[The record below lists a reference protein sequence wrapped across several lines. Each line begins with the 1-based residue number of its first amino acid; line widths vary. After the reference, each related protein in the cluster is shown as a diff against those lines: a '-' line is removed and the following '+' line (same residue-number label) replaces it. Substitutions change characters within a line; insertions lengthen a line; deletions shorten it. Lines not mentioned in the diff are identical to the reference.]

1 MKTDLI
7 HISKKIHF
15 ENSFKSV
22 ISFKKFIDFLKT
34 SIQTGP
40 SIKIPYFKWII
51 KKFKKFPELSNNVPL
66 EKLSEYEEMLELVS
80 TCLLPLAADENS
92 LWALSSPLS
101 PQIFYST
108 DGFHTLMEC
117 LEHPVVLDPA
127 IGNADNESEKIM
139 RELQYGMLL
148 ENVYAL
154 PYLKKTEWIRKFEDP
169 DTGLD
174 KYFQVNIDTRFIDIR
189 PINQLPAMDC
199 SSMSPASVWGEEFKK
214 IQKTIS
220 LNQFEARGFS
230 IITLTDVTAEQA
242 VEQVGKLVIHHTEKD
257 KRPLFDEITHALQTV
272 VGSKDYQ
279 FGLVPF
285 FSINDRPALIY
296 EKIPYSIILQACWNF
311 DVSKK
316 EFSKL
321 RNDFSSN
328 PRMIIWSA
336 SDKESQLPE
345 LVGNA
350 FRQAGIGTYVMFPI
364 YHHEQVTGFFEVSTM
379 AGMPMLSEGQMVRL
393 KPVLSIMTQLI
404 QDIIARFNRRIENII
419 KEKFTSIQPAV
430 QWKFNE
436 AAWHYLRDHSNEER
450 DHDNEDGVDTVENII
465 FKNLHPLY
473 GAVDIRNSTILR
485 NQALEK
491 DYTIQ
496 LGTLINALSSL
507 NYNEKPQLD
516 RIMTTANSWRQIIQ
530 EPLTTQ
536 QEVRLNEFF
545 NLDVQYEFENLLQ
558 AEPESTDFLIP
569 YFQSIDEENGIAFE
583 NRRLLETTIKKLNST
598 VNNYFEN
605 ASADLL
611 NIFPCYFEKF
621 RTDGVEYDIYVGQ
634 SIVPHEPYK
643 KEHLQEMRR
652 WQLRSMIQVVHL
664 VQDLVPD
671 MDFPLQTT
679 QLLFVHPQTIDI
691 TFRKDERRFDV
702 EGAYNIRY
710 QIIKKRIDKVL
721 ILDTNER
728 LTQPGKIAII
738 YFDERDAQEFKGF
751 IRELQDENL
760 LLENLEELDLEALQ
774 GVDGLKA
781 IRVGV
786 RIEDLNSI
794 PVSMNKF
801 EKTI

>member
-1 MKTDLI
+1 MKADLI
-7 HISKKIHF
+7 HISKKIQF

-22 ISFKKFIDFLKT
+22 ISFKKFIDFLKS
-34 SIQTGP
+34 SIQSGP

-51 KKFKKFPELSNNVPL
+51 KKFKKYPELSNNVPL
-66 EKLSEYEEMLELVS
+66 ENISDYEEMLELVS
-80 TCLLPLAADENS
+80 TCLLPLAADENM

-108 DGFHTLMEC
+108 DGFHKLMEC

-127 IGNADNESEKIM
+127 IGNADIESEKIM

-148 ENVYAL
+148 EKVYSL

-169 DTGLD
+169 ETGLD

-189 PINQLPAMDC
+189 PINQLPALDC
-199 SSMSPASVWGEEFKK
+199 TSLSPASLLGEEFKK
-214 IQKTIS
+214 IQKTVP

-242 VEQVGKLVIHHTEKD
+242 VEQVGKLVIHHSEKD
-257 KRPLFDEITHALQTV
+257 KRPLFDEITQALQTV
-272 VGSKDYQ
+272 VGSRDYQ

-285 FSINDRPALIY
+285 LSINDRPALIF

-321 RNDFSSN
+321 RNDFTRN

-336 SDKESQLPE
+336 GDRESHLPE
-345 LVGNA
+345 FVGNA
-350 FRQAGIGTYVMFPI
+350 FRQAGIGNYIMFPI
-364 YHHEQVTGFFEVSTM
+364 YHNEQVTGFFEVSTQS
-379 AGMPMLSEGQMVRL
+379 GKPMLSERQMVRL
-393 KPVLSIMTQLI
+393 KPVLPIMTQLI
-404 QDIIARFNRRIENII
+404 QDIIARFNQSIENII

-436 AAWHYLRDHSNEER
+436 AAWHYLRDH
-450 DHDNEDGVDTVENII
+450 HNEDGVDTVENII

-491 DYTIQ
+491 DYAVQ
-496 LGTLINALSSL
+496 LITLANVLSTL
-507 NYNEKPQLD
+507 NYHEKPQLVH
-516 RIMTTANSWRQIIQ
+516 IMTTANNWRKIIQ

-545 NLDVQYEFENLLQ
+545 NMDVQYELENLLH
-558 AEPESTDFLIP
+558 AEPASAEFLIP

-583 NRRLLETTIKKLNST
+583 NRRLLETAIKKLNST
-598 VNNYFEN
+598 VNNFFEN
-605 ASADLL
+605 ASVDLL

-634 SIVPHEPYK
+634 SIVPHTPFK
-643 KEHLQEMRR
+643 KEHLQDIKR

-664 VQDLVPD
+664 VQDLVPE

-679 QLLFVHPQTIDI
+679 QLLFIHPQTIEI

-710 QIIKKRIDKVL
+710 HIIKKRIDKVL

-728 LTQPGKIAII
+728 LTQPGKIALI

-760 LLENLEELDLEALQ
+760 LLNDLEDLDLETLQ

-786 RIEDLNSI
+786 RIENI
-794 PVSMNKF
+794 HPAPVSVNKF
-801 EKTI
+801 EKSI

>member
-1 MKTDLI
+1 
-7 HISKKIHF
+7 
-15 ENSFKSV
+15 
-22 ISFKKFIDFLKT
+22 
-34 SIQTGP
+34 GP

-51 KKFKKFPELSNNVPL
+51 RKFKRYPELSNNVPL
-66 EKLSEYEEMLELVS
+66 ENLSKYEEMLELVS

-108 DGFHTLMEC
+108 DAFHELMEC

-127 IGNADNESEKIM
+127 KGNADSESEKIM

-148 ENVYAL
+148 EKVYSL

-169 DTGLD
+169 NTGLD
-174 KYFQVNIDTRFIDIR
+174 KYFQVNIDTRFIDIQ

-214 IQKTIS
+214 IQKSIP

-242 VEQVGKLVIHHTEKD
+242 VEQVGKLVIHHSEKD

-285 FSINDRPALIY
+285 LSINDRPALIFD
-296 EKIPYSIILQACWNF
+296 KIPFSIILQACLNF
-311 DVSKK
+311 NVSKK
-316 EFSKL
+316 DIAKL
-321 RNDFSSN
+321 RNDFTRK
-328 PRMIIWSA
+328 PRMIIWSD
-336 SDKESQLPE
+336 SDKESHLPE
-345 LVGNA
+345 FAVNA
-350 FRQAGIGTYVMFPI
+350 FRQSGIGTYIMFPI
-364 YHHEQVTGFFEVSTM
+364 YHNEQVTGFFEVSTKV
-379 AGMPMLSEGQMVRL
+379 GKPMLSEGQMVRL

-404 QDIIARFNRRIENII
+404 QDIIARFNRSIENII

-436 AAWHYLRDHSNEER
+436 AAWHYLRDHNSEE
-450 DHDNEDGVDTVENII
+450 GVDTVENII

-491 DYTIQ
+491 DYAVQ
-496 LGTLINALSSL
+496 LGTLINVLTSL
-507 NYNEKPQLD
+507 NYQEKPELD
-516 RIMTTANSWRQIIQ
+516 RIMITANNWRNIIQ

-536 QEVRLNEFF
+536 QEVRLDEFF
-545 NLDVQYEFENLLQ
+545 NLDVQYELENLLH
-558 AEPESTDFLIP
+558 AEPESTEFLIP

-583 NRRLLETTIKKLNST
+583 NRRLLEAAIKKLNST
-598 VNNYFEN
+598 VNNFFEN
-605 ASADLL
+605 ASVDLL

-621 RTDGVEYDIYVGQ
+621 RTDGVEYDIYAGQ
-634 SIVPHEPYK
+634 SIVPHAPFK
-643 KEHLQEMRR
+643 KEHLQEMKR

-710 QIIKKRIDKVL
+710 HIIKKRIDKVL

-728 LTQPGKIAII
+728 LTQPGKIA
-738 YFDERDAQEFKGF
+738 
-751 IRELQDENL
+751 
-760 LLENLEELDLEALQ
+760 
-774 GVDGLKA
+774 
-781 IRVGV
+781 
-786 RIEDLNSI
+786 
-794 PVSMNKF
+794 
-801 EKTI
+801 

>member
-1 MKTDLI
+1 MKADLI
-7 HISKKIHF
+7 HISKKIDF
-15 ENSFKSV
+15 ENSFKPV
-22 ISFKKFIDFLKT
+22 ISFKKFIDFLKS
-34 SIQTGP
+34 SIQSGP

-51 KKFKKFPELSNNVPL
+51 KKFKKFPELSNSVPL
-66 EKLSEYEEMLELVS
+66 EKLSEYEEILELVS

-108 DGFHTLMEC
+108 DGFHKLMEF

-127 IGNADNESEKIM
+127 KGNADSESEKIM

-148 ENVYAL
+148 EKVYSL

-174 KYFQVNIDTRFIDIR
+174 KYFQIHIDTRFIDIR
-189 PINQLPAMDC
+189 PINQLPAVDC

-214 IQKTIS
+214 IQKSIQ

-230 IITLTDVTAEQA
+230 IITLIDATAEQA
-242 VEQVGKLVIHHTEKD
+242 VEQLGKLVIHHSEKD
-257 KRPLFDEITHALQTV
+257 KRPLFEDITHALQTV
-272 VGSKDYQ
+272 VGSRDYQ

-285 FSINDRPALIY
+285 LSINDRPALIFD
-296 EKIPYSIILQACWNF
+296 KIPYSIILQACRNF

-316 EFSKL
+316 EFSKV
-321 RNDFSSN
+321 RADFTLN

-336 SDKESQLPE
+336 TDKESQLPE
-345 LVGNA
+345 FVGNA
-350 FRQAGIGTYVMFPI
+350 FRQTGIGTYIMFPI
-364 YHHEQVTGFFEVSTM
+364 FHNEQVTGFFEVSTM
-379 AGMPMLSEGQMVRL
+379 ADKPMLSEGQMVRL

-404 QDIIARFNRRIENII
+404 QDIIARFNHSIENII

-436 AAWHYLRDHSNEER
+436 AAWHYLRDHSNEE
-450 DHDNEDGVDTVENII
+450 EVDAVENII

-491 DYTIQ
+491 DYAVQ
-496 LGTLINALSSL
+496 LGTLINALTSL
-507 NYNEKPQLD
+507 NYYEKPQLD
-516 RIMTTANSWRQIIQ
+516 RLLTTASNWQQIIQ
-530 EPLTTQ
+530 ETLTTQ
-536 QEVRLNEFF
+536 QDVRLNEFF
-545 NLDVQYEFENLLQ
+545 NLDVQYELENLLH
-558 AEPESTDFLIP
+558 AEPETTEFLIP

-583 NRRLLETTIKKLNST
+583 NRRLLEAAIKKLNST
-598 VNNYFEN
+598 VNSFFEN
-605 ASADLL
+605 ASVDLQ

-621 RTDGVEYDIYVGQ
+621 RTDGVEYDIYAGQ
-634 SIVPHEPYK
+634 SIVPHAPFK
-643 KEHLQEMRR
+643 KEHLQEIKR

-664 VQDLVPD
+664 IQDLVPD

-702 EGAYNIRY
+702 EGSYNIRY
-710 QIIKKRIDKVL
+710 HIIKKRIDKVL

-728 LTQPGKIAII
+728 LTQPGKIAFI
-738 YFDERDAQEFKGF
+738 YFDERDAQEFKGY

-760 LLENLEELDLEALQ
+760 LLNDLEELDLEALQ

-786 RIEDLNSI
+786 RIEDVNSVPLSI
-794 PVSMNKF
+794 HKF

>member
-1 MKTDLI
+1 MKADLI
-7 HISKKIHF
+7 HISKKIQF

-22 ISFKKFIDFLKT
+22 ISFKKFVDFLKS

-40 SIKIPYFKWII
+40 SIKVPYFKWII
-51 KKFKKFPELSNNVPL
+51 KKFKKFPELLNNVPL
-66 EKLSEYEEMLELVS
+66 EKLSEYEKMLELVS

-127 IGNADNESEKIM
+127 KGDADSESEKIM

-148 ENVYAL
+148 EKVYSL

-169 DTGLD
+169 FTGLD
-174 KYFQVNIDTRFIDIR
+174 KYFQVNIDTRFIDIL
-189 PINQLPAMDC
+189 PINQLPAVDC

-214 IQKTIS
+214 IQKS
-220 LNQFEARGFS
+220 VPLNQFEARGFS

-242 VEQVGKLVIHHTEKD
+242 VEQVGRLVIHHSEKD
-257 KRPLFDEITHALQTV
+257 KRPLFDDITHALQTV
-272 VGSKDYQ
+272 VGSTDYQ

-285 FSINDRPALIY
+285 LSINDRPALIF
-296 EKIPYSIILQACWNF
+296 EKVPYSIIVQACLNF
-311 DVSKK
+311 NVPKK

-321 RNDFSSN
+321 RNDFTRN

-336 SDKESQLPE
+336 DEKESDLPE
-345 LVGNA
+345 FVANA
-350 FRQAGIGTYVMFPI
+350 FRQAGIGTYIMFPI
-364 YHHEQVTGFFEVSTM
+364 YHNEQVTGFFEVSTKV
-379 AGMPMLSEGQMVRL
+379 GKPLLSEGQMVRL

-404 QDIIARFNRRIENII
+404 QDIIARFNRSIENII

-436 AAWHYLRDHSNEER
+436 AAWHYLRDHNNEEGA
-450 DHDNEDGVDTVENII
+450 ETVENII

-473 GAVDIRNSTILR
+473 GAVDIKNSTVLR

-491 DYTIQ
+491 DYAVQ
-496 LGTLINALSSL
+496 LSTLIHAISSL
-507 NYNEKPQLD
+507 NYQEKPQLE
-516 RIMTTANSWRQIIQ
+516 RIMSAANNWRQIIQ

-545 NLDVQYEFENLLQ
+545 NLDVQYELENLMH
-558 AEPESTDFLIP
+558 AEPESTEFLIP

-583 NRRLLETTIKKLNST
+583 NRRLLETAIRKLNST
-598 VNNYFEN
+598 VNNFLEN
-605 ASADLL
+605 ASVDLL

-621 RTDGVEYDIYVGQ
+621 RTDGIEYDIYVGQ
-634 SIVPHEPYK
+634 SIVPHAPFK
-643 KEHLQEMRR
+643 KDHLQGMKR
-652 WQLRSMIQVVHL
+652 WQLRSMIKVVHL
-664 VQDLVPD
+664 IQDLVPD

-691 TFRKDERRFDV
+691 TFRKDERKFDV
-702 EGAYNIRY
+702 EGSYNIRY
-710 QIIKKRIDKVL
+710 HIIKKRIDKVM

-751 IRELQDENL
+751 IREMQDENL
-760 LLENLEELDLEALQ
+760 LLDDLEALDLEALQ

-781 IRVGV
+781 IRVSV
-786 RIEDLNSI
+786 RIEDENTV
-794 PVSMNKF
+794 PVSTNKF

>member
-1 MKTDLI
+1 MKADLI

-22 ISFKKFIDFLKT
+22 ISFKKFIDFLKS

-80 TCLLPLAADENS
+80 TCLLPLASDENS

-108 DGFHTLMEC
+108 DGFHKLMEC

-127 IGNADNESEKIM
+127 KGDADSESEKIM

-148 ENVYAL
+148 EKVYSL
-154 PYLKKTEWIRKFEDP
+154 PYLKKTEWIRKFADP
-169 DTGLD
+169 ETGLD

-189 PINQLPAMDC
+189 AINQLPAMDC
-199 SSMSPASVWGEEFKK
+199 SSISPASVWGEEFKK
-214 IQKTIS
+214 IQHLLP

-230 IITLTDVTAEQA
+230 IITLTDVTAVQA
-242 VEQVGKLVIHHTEKD
+242 VEQVSKLVIHHSEKD

-272 VGSKDYQ
+272 VGSRDYQ

-285 FSINDRPALIY
+285 LSINDRPALIF
-296 EKIPYSIILQACWNF
+296 EKIPYSIILQACLNF
-311 DVSKK
+311 NVSKK

-321 RNDFSSN
+321 RSDFTRN
-328 PRMIIWSA
+328 PRMIIWS
-336 SDKESQLPE
+336 SGDKESQLPE
-345 LVGNA
+345 FVVSA
-350 FRQAGIGTYVMFPI
+350 FHQAGIGNYIMFPI
-364 YHHEQVTGFFEVSTM
+364 FHNEQVTGFFEVSTKE
-379 AGMPMLSEGQMVRL
+379 GKQMLSEGQLVRL
-393 KPVLSIMTQLI
+393 KPVLAIMTQLI
-404 QDIIARFNRRIENII
+404 QDIIARFNQSIENII

-436 AAWHYLRDHSNEER
+436 AAWHFLRDHNNDEE
-450 DHDNEDGVDTVENII
+450 VDTVEDII

-485 NQALEK
+485 NKALEK
-491 DYTIQ
+491 DYTVQ
-496 LGTLINALSSL
+496 LRMLIKALSSL
-507 NYNEKPQLD
+507 NYHEKLQLD
-516 RIMTTANSWRQIIQ
+516 RIMTAANNWRQIIQ
-530 EPLTTQ
+530 EPLNTQ

-545 NLDVQYEFENLLQ
+545 NLDVQYELENLLHE
-558 AEPESTDFLIP
+558 EPESTESLIP

-583 NRRLLETTIKKLNST
+583 NRRLLEGAIKKLNLT
-598 VNNYFEN
+598 VNNLFEN
-605 ASADLL
+605 ASEDLL
-611 NIFPCYFEKF
+611 KIFPCYFEKF
-621 RTDGVEYDIYVGQ
+621 RTDGVEYDIYAGQ
-634 SIVPHEPYK
+634 SIVPHAVFK
-643 KEHLQEMRR
+643 KEHLQEMKR
-652 WQLRSMIQVVHL
+652 WQLRTMIQVVQL
-664 VQDLVPD
+664 VRDLVPE

-679 QLLFVHPQTIDI
+679 QLLFIHPQTIDI

-710 QIIKKRIDKVL
+710 HIIKKRIDKVL

-760 LLENLEELDLEALQ
+760 LSDDLEELDLETLQ

-786 RIEDLNSI
+786 RAEDVRTI
-794 PVSMNKF
+794 PKSMNKF
-801 EKTI
+801 EKSI

>member
-22 ISFKKFIDFLKT
+22 ISFKKFIDFLKS
-34 SIQTGP
+34 SIQSGP

-51 KKFKKFPELSNNVPL
+51 KKFKKFPELSSNVPL
-66 EKLSEYEEMLELVS
+66 EKLSEYEEILELVS

-127 IGNADNESEKIM
+127 VGNADNESEKIM

-148 ENVYAL
+148 EKVYSL
-154 PYLKKTEWIRKFEDP
+154 PYLKKTEWIRKFEDR

-174 KYFQVNIDTRFIDIR
+174 KYFQVNIDTRFIDIQ
-189 PINQLPAMDC
+189 PINQLPAIDC
-199 SSMSPASVWGEEFKK
+199 SSMSSASVWGEEFKK
-214 IQKTIS
+214 IQRSIR
-220 LNQFEARGFS
+220 LNEFEARGFS

-242 VEQVGKLVIHHTEKD
+242 VEQVGKLVIHHSEKD
-257 KRPLFDEITHALQTV
+257 KRPLFDDITHALQTV
-272 VGSKDYQ
+272 VGSKDFQ

-285 FSINDRPALIY
+285 LSINDRPALIF
-296 EKIPYSIILQACWNF
+296 EKIPYSIILQASRDY

-316 EFSKL
+316 EFSKI
-321 RNDFSSN
+321 RNDFTRN

-336 SDKESQLPE
+336 GDKESHLPE
-345 LVGNA
+345 FVGNA
-350 FRQAGIGTYVMFPI
+350 FRQAGIGTYIMFPI
-364 YHHEQVTGFFEVSTM
+364 YHNEQVTGFFEVSSN
-379 AGMPMLSEGQMVRL
+379 AGKPMLSEGQMVRL
-393 KPVLSIMTQLI
+393 KPVLPIMTQLI
-404 QDIIARFNRRIENII
+404 QDIIARFNHSIENII

-436 AAWHYLRDHSNEER
+436 AAWHYLRDHNNEE
-450 DHDNEDGVDTVENII
+450 GVDTVENII

-491 DYTIQ
+491 DYAVQ
-496 LGTLINALSSL
+496 LRILTNVLTSL
-507 NYNEKPQLD
+507 NYEGKPQLD
-516 RIMTTANSWRQIIQ
+516 RIMMTANNWRKIIQ

-545 NLDVQYEFENLLQ
+545 NLDVQYEFENLLH
-558 AEPESTDFLIP
+558 AEPESTEFLIP

-583 NRRLLETTIKKLNST
+583 NRRLLEAAVKKLNST
-598 VNNYFEN
+598 VNNFFEN

-634 SIVPHEPYK
+634 SIVLHATFK
-643 KEHLQEMRR
+643 KEHLQEMKR

-664 VQDLVPD
+664 IQDLVPD

-679 QLLFVHPQTIDI
+679 QLLFSHPQTLDI

-710 QIIKKRIDKVL
+710 HIIKKRIDKVL

-738 YFDERDAQEFKGF
+738 YSDERDAQEFKGF

-760 LLENLEELDLEALQ
+760 LSNDLEELDLEALQ

-786 RIEDLNSI
+786 RIHEVKTV
-794 PVSMNKF
+794 PVFMNKF
-801 EKTI
+801 ETI

>member
-1 MKTDLI
+1 MKADLI
-7 HISKKIHF
+7 HISKKIQF

-22 ISFKKFIDFLKT
+22 ISFKKFIDFLKS

-51 KKFKKFPELSNNVPL
+51 KKFKKFPELSNSVPL
-66 EKLSEYEEMLELVS
+66 EKLNEYEEMLELVS

-108 DGFHTLMEC
+108 DGFHKLMEC
-117 LEHPVVLDPA
+117 LEHPVVLDPR
-127 IGNADNESEKIM
+127 IGNADNESDKIM

-148 ENVYAL
+148 EKVYSL

-199 SSMSPASVWGEEFKK
+199 TSMSPASVWGEEFKK
-214 IQKTIS
+214 IQKS
-220 LNQFEARGFS
+220 VPLNQFEARGFS
-230 IITLTDVTAEQA
+230 IITLNDVTAEQA
-242 VEQVGKLVIHHTEKD
+242 VEQVGRLVIHHSEKD
-257 KRPLFDEITHALQTV
+257 KRPLFDDITHALQTV

-285 FSINDRPALIY
+285 LSINDRPALIF
-296 EKIPYSIILQACWNF
+296 EKIPYSIILQACLNF
-311 DVSKK
+311 NVSKK
-316 EFSKL
+316 EFTKL
-321 RNDFSSN
+321 RNDFTRN

-336 SDKESQLPE
+336 GVDESHLPE
-345 LVGNA
+345 FVGNA
-350 FRQAGIGTYVMFPI
+350 FRQTGIGTYIMFPI
-364 YHHEQVTGFFEVSTM
+364 YHNEQVTGFFEVSTKTDK
-379 AGMPMLSEGQMVRL
+379 PMLSEGQMVRL

-404 QDIIARFNRRIENII
+404 QDIIARFNRSIENII

-436 AAWHYLRDHSNEER
+436 AAWHYLRDHSNEE
-450 DHDNEDGVDTVENII
+450 GVDTVENII

-491 DYTIQ
+491 DYTVQ
-496 LGTLINALSSL
+496 LRMLTNALSSL
-507 NYNEKPQLD
+507 NYQEKPVLD
-516 RIMTTANSWRQIIQ
+516 RMMITANNWREIIQ
-530 EPLTTQ
+530 DPLTTQ

-545 NLDVQYEFENLLQ
+545 NLDVQYELENLLN
-558 AEPESTDFLIP
+558 AEPESTEFLIP

-583 NRRLLETTIKKLNST
+583 NRRLLEAAIKKLNST
-598 VNNYFEN
+598 VNNYLEN
-605 ASADLL
+605 ASVELL

-634 SIVPHEPYK
+634 SIVPHAPFK
-643 KEHLQEMRR
+643 KEHLQEMKR

-702 EGAYNIRY
+702 EGSYNIRY
-710 QIIKKRIDKVL
+710 HIIKKRIDKVL

-738 YFDERDAQEFKGF
+738 YFDDRDAQEFKGF

-760 LLENLEELDLEALQ
+760 LLNDLEELDLESLQ

-786 RIEDLNSI
+786 RIEDLSSMTE
-794 PVSMNKF
+794 SMNKF

>member
-1 MKTDLI
+1 MKADLI
-7 HISKKIHF
+7 HISKKIQF
-15 ENSFKSV
+15 DNSFKSV
-22 ISFKKFIDFLKT
+22 ISFKKFIDFLKAGVQ
-34 SIQTGP
+34 SGP

-51 KKFKKFPELSNNVPL
+51 KKFKKFPELSNSVPL

-108 DGFHTLMEC
+108 NGFHRLMEC

-127 IGNADNESEKIM
+127 KENADSESEKIM

-148 ENVYAL
+148 EKVYTL

-174 KYFQVNIDTRFIDIR
+174 KYFQVNIDTRFIDIQ

-214 IQKTIS
+214 LQHKVS

-242 VEQVGKLVIHHTEKD
+242 VKEVGRLVVHHSEKD

-285 FSINDRPALIY
+285 LSINDRPALIF
-296 EKIPYSIILQACWNF
+296 EKIPYSIILQAFLNF

-321 RNDFSSN
+321 RNDFTRD

-336 SDKESQLPE
+336 GDMESHLPE
-345 LVGNA
+345 FVGNA
-350 FRQAGIGTYVMFPI
+350 FRRAGIGTYIMFPI
-364 YHHEQVTGFFEVSTM
+364 YHNEQVTGFFEISSKI
-379 AGMPMLSEGQMVRL
+379 GKYMLSEAQMVRL
-393 KPVLSIMTQLI
+393 KPVFPIMTQLI
-404 QDIIARFNRRIENII
+404 QDIIARFNHSIENII

-436 AAWHYLRDHSNEER
+436 AAWHYLRDH
-450 DHDNEDGVDTVENII
+450 HDDEGADAVENII

-485 NQALEK
+485 NQAMER
-491 DYTIQ
+491 DYTVQ
-496 LGTLINALSSL
+496 LRSLINALSSL
-507 NYNEKPQLD
+507 NYHDKPQLD
-516 RIMTTANSWRQIIQ
+516 HIMTTANSWRQIIQ
-530 EPLTTQ
+530 DTLTTQ
-536 QEVRLNEFF
+536 LEVRLNEFF
-545 NLDVQYEFENLLQ
+545 NLDVQNELENLLH
-558 AEPESTDFLIP
+558 AEPESTEFLIP

-583 NRRLLETTIKKLNST
+583 NRRLLEAAIRKLNST
-598 VNNYFEN
+598 VNNFYEN
-605 ASADLL
+605 ASAELL
-611 NIFPCYFEKF
+611 KIFPCYFEKF

-634 SIVPHEPYK
+634 SIVPREAFR
-643 KEHLQEMRR
+643 KEHLQEMKR
-652 WQLRSMIQVVHL
+652 WQLRSMIQVVQL
-664 VQDLVPD
+664 VHDLVPE

-710 QIIKKRIDKVL
+710 HIIKKRIDKVL
-721 ILDTNER
+721 ILDSSER

-738 YFDERDAQEFKGF
+738 YFDDRDAQEFKGF

-760 LLENLEELDLEALQ
+760 LLNDLEELDLEALQ

-781 IRVGV
+781 IRIGV
-786 RIEDLNSI
+786 HLEDVTPES
-794 PVSMNKF
+794 VSMNKF
-801 EKTI
+801 EKSL

>member
-1 MKTDLI
+1 MKADLI

-15 ENSFKSV
+15 ENSFRSV
-22 ISFKKFIDFLKT
+22 ISFKKFIDFLK
-34 SIQTGP
+34 SNIQSGP

-51 KKFKKFPELSNNVPL
+51 RKFKKFPELSNNVPL
-66 EKLSEYEEMLELVS
+66 EKLSEYEEILDLVS

-108 DGFHTLMEC
+108 DAFHRLMEC

-127 IGNADNESEKIM
+127 KENADTESEKIM

-148 ENVYAL
+148 EKVYSL

-169 DTGLD
+169 ETGLD
-174 KYFQVNIDTRFIDIR
+174 KYFQVHIDTRFIDIQ
-189 PINQLPAMDC
+189 PINQLPSMDC
-199 SSMSPASVWGEEFKK
+199 TSMSPASVWGEEFKK
-214 IQKTIS
+214 IQKAIP

-242 VEQVGKLVIHHTEKD
+242 VEQVGRLVIHHSEKD

-285 FSINDRPALIY
+285 LSINDRPALIFD
-296 EKIPYSIILQACWNF
+296 KIPYSIILQASRDF

-321 RNDFSSN
+321 RKDFTRN
-328 PRMIIWSA
+328 PRMIIWSDN
-336 SDKESQLPE
+336 DKESQLPE
-345 LVGNA
+345 FVGNA
-350 FRQAGIGTYVMFPI
+350 FRQAGIGTYIMFPI
-364 YHHEQVTGFFEVSTM
+364 YHNEQVTGFFEVSTKT
-379 AGMPMLSEGQMVRL
+379 GKPLLSEGQMMRL

-404 QDIIARFNRRIENII
+404 QDVIARFNRSIENII

-436 AAWHYLRDHSNEER
+436 AAWHYLRDHSNEEGA
-450 DHDNEDGVDTVENII
+450 DAVENII

-491 DYTIQ
+491 DYAIQ
-496 LGTLINALSSL
+496 LETLISALFSPQFQ
-507 NYNEKPQLD
+507 EKTQLT
-516 RIMTTANSWRQIIQ
+516 RIVNTANNWRKIIQ
-530 EPLTTQ
+530 DPLTTQ

-545 NLDVQYEFENLLQ
+545 NLDVQYELENLLR
-558 AEPESTDFLIP
+558 AEPESSEFLIP

-583 NRRLLETTIKKLNST
+583 NRRLLEAAIRKLNST
-598 VNNYFEN
+598 VNSFFET
-605 ASADLL
+605 ASVDLL

-634 SIVPHEPYK
+634 SIVPHAPFK
-643 KEHLQEMRR
+643 KEHLQEMKR
-652 WQLRSMIQVVHL
+652 WQLRSMIQVVRL

-702 EGAYNIRY
+702 EGSYNIRY
-710 QIIKKRIDKVL
+710 HIIKKRIDKVL

-738 YFDERDAQEFKGF
+738 YFDERDAQEYKGF

-760 LLENLEELDLEALQ
+760 LLNDLEELDLEALQ

-786 RIEDLNSI
+786 RIEDANS
-794 PVSMNKF
+794 VSEPMHKF

>member
-1 MKTDLI
+1 MKADLI
-7 HISKKIHF
+7 HISKKIQF

-22 ISFKKFIDFLKT
+22 ISFKKFIDFLKS
-34 SIQTGP
+34 SIQSGP
-40 SIKIPYFKWII
+40 SIKVPYFKWII
-51 KKFKKFPELSNNVPL
+51 KKFKKFPELSNSVPL

-80 TCLLPLAADENS
+80 TCLLPLAADENA

-108 DGFHTLMEC
+108 DGFHKLMEC

-127 IGNADNESEKIM
+127 IGNADSESEKIM

-148 ENVYAL
+148 EKVYSL

-169 DTGLD
+169 ETGLD

-199 SSMSPASVWGEEFKK
+199 TSMSPASVWGEEFKK
-214 IQKTIS
+214 IQKKVP
-220 LNQFEARGFS
+220 LGQFEARGFS

-242 VEQVGKLVIHHTEKD
+242 VEQVSKLVIHHSEKD

-272 VGSKDYQ
+272 VGSRDYQ

-285 FSINDRPALIY
+285 LSINDRPALIFD
-296 EKIPYSIILQACWNF
+296 KIPFSIILQACLNSN
-311 DVSKK
+311 VSKK
-316 EFSKL
+316 DIAKL
-321 RNDFSSN
+321 RNDFTRD
-328 PRMIIWSA
+328 PRMIIWS
-336 SDKESQLPE
+336 SGDRESHLPE
-345 LVGNA
+345 FVVNA
-350 FRQAGIGTYVMFPI
+350 FEQAGIGTYVMFPI
-364 YHHEQVTGFFEVSTM
+364 YHNEQVTGFFEVSTKT
-379 AGMPMLSEGQMVRL
+379 GKPMLSEGQLVRL

-404 QDIIARFNRRIENII
+404 QDIIARFNRSIENII

-436 AAWHYLRDHSNEER
+436 AAWHYLRDHRNEE
-450 DHDNEDGVDTVENII
+450 GVDMVENII

-491 DYTIQ
+491 DYAVQ

-507 NYNEKPQLD
+507 NYPDKPQLD
-516 RIMTTANSWRQIIQ
+516 RIITTADNWLKIIL

-545 NLDVQYEFENLLQ
+545 TLDVQYELENILQ
-558 AEPESTDFLIP
+558 TVPESSEFLIP

-583 NRRLLETTIKKLNST
+583 NRRLLEAAIKKLNST
-598 VNNYFEN
+598 VNNFFED
-605 ASADLL
+605 ASVDLL

-634 SIVPHEPYK
+634 SIVPHSPFR
-643 KEHLQEMRR
+643 KEHLQEIKR

-664 VQDLVPD
+664 VQDLIPE

-710 QIIKKRIDKVL
+710 HIIKKRIDKVL

-728 LTQPGKIAII
+728 LTQPGKIALI

-751 IRELQDENL
+751 IRELQNENL
-760 LLENLEELDLEALQ
+760 LLNDLEELDLETLQ

-786 RIEDLNSI
+786 RIENARSETL
-794 PVSMNKF
+794 SMNKF
-801 EKTI
+801 EKSI

>member
-1 MKTDLI
+1 MKADLI
-7 HISKKIHF
+7 HISKKIQF

-22 ISFKKFIDFLKT
+22 ISFKKFIDFLKS

-117 LEHPVVLDPA
+117 LEHPVVLDPVK
-127 IGNADNESEKIM
+127 GNADNESEKIM

-148 ENVYAL
+148 EKVYSL

-169 DTGLD
+169 ETGLD
-174 KYFQVNIDTRFIDIR
+174 RYFQVHIDTRFIDIR
-189 PINQLPAMDC
+189 PINQLPAIDC
-199 SSMSPASVWGEEFKK
+199 SGMSPASVWGEEFKK
-214 IQKTIS
+214 IQKSIP

-242 VEQVGKLVIHHTEKD
+242 VEQVGRLVIHHSEKD
-257 KRPLFDEITHALQTV
+257 KRPLFDDITHALQTV
-272 VGSKDYQ
+272 VGSRDYQ

-285 FSINDRPALIY
+285 LSINDRPALIFD
-296 EKIPYSIILQACWNF
+296 KIPYSIILQACLNF
-311 DVSKK
+311 NVSKK

-321 RNDFSSN
+321 RNDFTRN

-336 SDKESQLPE
+336 DDKESHLPE
-345 LVGNA
+345 FIGNV
-350 FRQAGIGTYVMFPI
+350 FRQAGIGTYIMFPI
-364 YHHEQVTGFFEVSTM
+364 YHNEQVTGFFEVSTK
-379 AGMPMLSEGQMVRL
+379 AGKPMLSEGQMVRL

-404 QDIIARFNRRIENII
+404 QDIIARFNRSIENII

-436 AAWHYLRDHSNEER
+436 AAWHYLRDHSNEE
-450 DHDNEDGVDTVENII
+450 GVDTVENII

-473 GAVDIRNSTILR
+473 GAVDIKNSTILR

-491 DYTIQ
+491 DYGVQ
-496 LGTLINALSSL
+496 LRMLTNALSFL
-507 NYNEKPQLD
+507 HYQEKPALD
-516 RIMTTANSWRQIIQ
+516 HIMTTANNWRQIIQ
-530 EPLTTQ
+530 DPLTTQ

-545 NLDVQYEFENLLQ
+545 NLDVQYELENLLH
-558 AEPESTDFLIP
+558 AEPESTEFLIP

-583 NRRLLETTIKKLNST
+583 NRRLLEAAIKKLNST
-598 VNNYFEN
+598 VNNFFEN
-605 ASADLL
+605 ASLDLL

-634 SIVPHEPYK
+634 SIVPHAPFK
-643 KEHLQEMRR
+643 KEHLQEMKR
-652 WQLRSMIQVVHL
+652 WQLRSMIQVIHL

-702 EGAYNIRY
+702 EGSYNIRY
-710 QIIKKRIDKVL
+710 HIIKKRIDKVL
-721 ILDTNER
+721 VLDTNER

-738 YFDERDAQEFKGF
+738 YFDDRDAQEFKGF

-760 LLENLEELDLEALQ
+760 LLNDMEELDLEALQ

-786 RIEDLNSI
+786 RIEDENSEA
-794 PVSMNKF
+794 VSMNKF

>member
-15 ENSFKSV
+15 ENSFNSV
-22 ISFKKFIDFLKT
+22 ISFKKFIDFLKS

-51 KKFKKFPELSNNVPL
+51 KKFKKFPELANSVPL
-66 EKLSEYEEMLELVS
+66 EKLREYKEMLELVS

-92 LWALSSPLS
+92 LWALTSPLS

-108 DGFHTLMEC
+108 NGFHKLMEC
-117 LEHPVVLDPA
+117 LEHPVVLDPVKE
-127 IGNADNESEKIM
+127 NADTESEKIM

-148 ENVYAL
+148 EKVYAL

-174 KYFQVNIDTRFIDIR
+174 VYFQVNIDTRFIDIQ
-189 PINQLPAMDC
+189 PINQLPVMDC
-199 SSMSPASVWGEEFKK
+199 STMTPTSVWGEEFKK
-214 IQKTIS
+214 IQQKVR

-230 IITLTDVTAEQA
+230 IITLDDVTPEQA
-242 VEQVGKLVIHHTEKD
+242 VEQVGRLVIHHSEKD

-272 VGSKDYQ
+272 VGSRDFQ

-285 FSINDRPALIY
+285 LSINERPALTF
-296 EKIPYSIILQACWNF
+296 EKIPYSILVQACWNF

-316 EFSKL
+316 ELAKL
-321 RNDFSSN
+321 RNEFTQN

-336 SDKESQLPE
+336 EDRESQLPE
-345 LVGNA
+345 MIGNA
-350 FRQAGIGTYVMFPI
+350 LRQAGLSTYLMVPI
-364 YHHEQVTGFFEVSTM
+364 YHNEQVTGFFEVGTM
-379 AGMPMLSEGQMVRL
+379 VGKPMLTESQMVRL
-393 KPVLSIMTQLI
+393 KPVLPIMTQLI
-404 QDIIARFNRRIENII
+404 QDIIARFNHSIENII

-436 AAWHYLRDHSNEER
+436 AAWHYLRDRTNDE
-450 DHDNEDGVDTVENII
+450 GVDTVENII

-473 GAVDIRNSTILR
+473 GAIDIRNSTVLR

-491 DYTIQ
+491 DYKVQ
-496 LGTLINALSSL
+496 LGMLINALSAL
-507 NYNEKPQLD
+507 QYLEKSSLD
-516 RIMTTANSWRQIIQ
+516 RIMTTTRNWQDILQ
-530 EPLTTQ
+530 ESLTTQ
-536 QEVRLNEFF
+536 QEVRLTEFF
-545 NLDVQYEFENLLQ
+545 SLDVQYELENLLH
-558 AEPESTDFLIP
+558 AEPETIETLTI
-569 YFQSIDEENGIAFE
+569 YFQSTDEENGIAYE
-583 NRRLLETTIKKLNST
+583 NRRLLESAIKKLNST
-598 VNNYFEN
+598 VNNFFEK
-605 ASADLL
+605 ASEELL

-634 SIVPHEPYK
+634 SIVPHAAFK
-643 KEHLQEMRR
+643 KEHLQEMKR
-652 WQLRSMIQVVHL
+652 WQLRSMIQAVHL
-664 VQDLVPD
+664 IQYQTPD
-671 MDFPLQTT
+671 IDFPLKTT

-710 QIIKKRIDKVL
+710 HIIKKRIDKVL
-721 ILDTNER
+721 ILDSNER

-738 YFDERDAQEFKGF
+738 YFDERDAEEFKGF
-751 IRELQDENL
+751 VRELQDENL
-760 LLENLEELDLEALQ
+760 LLYDLEELDLEALQ

-786 RIEDLNSI
+786 RIEDAQSSD
-794 PVSMNKF
+794 VSAKEL

>member
-1 MKTDLI
+1 MKADLI
-7 HISKKIHF
+7 HISKKIQF

-22 ISFKKFIDFLKT
+22 ISFKKFINFLKS

-51 KKFKKFPELSNNVPL
+51 KKFKKFPELSDSVPL

-108 DGFHTLMEC
+108 DGFHRLMES

-127 IGNADNESEKIM
+127 RGNADSESDKIM

-148 ENVYAL
+148 EKVYSL
-154 PYLKKTEWIRKFEDP
+154 PYLKKTEWIRKFEDR

-189 PINQLPAMDC
+189 PINDLPAMDC

-214 IQKTIS
+214 IQKSIP

-242 VEQVGKLVIHHTEKD
+242 VEQVGKLVIHHSEKD

-285 FSINDRPALIY
+285 LSINDRPALIFD
-296 EKIPYSIILQACWNF
+296 KIPFSIILQACLNSN
-311 DVSKK
+311 VSKK
-316 EFSKL
+316 DISKL
-321 RNDFSSN
+321 RNDFTRN
-328 PRMIIWSA
+328 PRMIIWSD
-336 SDKESQLPE
+336 SEKESHLPE
-345 LVGNA
+345 FVVNA
-350 FRQAGIGTYVMFPI
+350 FRQSGIGTHIMFPI
-364 YHHEQVTGFFEVSTM
+364 YHNEQVTGFFEVSTK
-379 AGMPMLSEGQMVRL
+379 AGKPLLSEGQMVRL

-404 QDIIARFNRRIENII
+404 QDIIARFNRSIENII

-436 AAWHYLRDHSNEER
+436 AAWHYLRDHTSDEGE
-450 DHDNEDGVDTVENII
+450 DTVENII

-485 NQALEK
+485 NQAQEK
-491 DYTIQ
+491 DYAVQ
-496 LGTLINALSSL
+496 LRMLTNALSSL
-507 NYNEKPQLD
+507 NYQEKPELD
-516 RIMTTANSWRQIIQ
+516 RIMITANNWWQIIQ
-530 EPLTTQ
+530 DPLTTQ

-545 NLDVQYEFENLLQ
+545 NLDVQYELENLLHV
-558 AEPESTDFLIP
+558 EPESTEFLIP

-583 NRRLLETTIKKLNST
+583 NRRLLEAAIKKLNST
-598 VNNYFEN
+598 VNNFFEN
-605 ASADLL
+605 ESVDLL

-634 SIVPHEPYK
+634 SIVPHTAFK
-643 KEHLQEMRR
+643 KDHLQEMKR

-702 EGAYNIRY
+702 EGSYNIRY
-710 QIIKKRIDKVL
+710 HIIKKRIDKVL

-738 YFDERDAQEFKGF
+738 YFDDRDAQEFKGF

-760 LLENLEELDLEALQ
+760 LLNDLEELDLEALQ

-786 RIEDLNSI
+786 RIEDLNS
-794 PVSMNKF
+794 VAASMNKF